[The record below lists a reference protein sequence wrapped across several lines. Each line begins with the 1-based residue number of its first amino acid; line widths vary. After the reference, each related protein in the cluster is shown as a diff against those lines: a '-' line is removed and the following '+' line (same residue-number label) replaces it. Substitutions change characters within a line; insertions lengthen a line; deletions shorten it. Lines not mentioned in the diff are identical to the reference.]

1 VSGLPKVP
9 ITWPLAGGLAGASNP
24 LSVAPGS
31 HLLLDN
37 VIQERIDEWRVR
49 QGFTQSATD
58 SQPLSVDRF
67 WVGKRGS
74 TGLVSLDADRGWSQF
89 SPSLG
94 SNRWSTVGG
103 KTQAAETLT
112 RTAIAD
118 ADTTTIGFAVN
129 DSFYLVGHLSSAA
142 GVGRNLVLFDRV
154 AKVPVSTTTM
164 SATALRIRGAA
175 TSTHLCMFIAD
186 TGGNLSSFVVNAST
200 GVVTGPTVIKTGL
213 HATQPY
219 LDAIWY
225 GGSTITIVCRTSGDA
240 VRFIEFN
247 PSTGALATDTTLAAV
262 SCANCLSLF
271 HDPDASGLRMVANSH
286 TTPTTRVQRVN
297 SAGAIQSDDQV
308 ENIASSQIAGIA
320 TTAGA
325 DWSVV
330 YRRSSDGQLRYNNKS
345 GGVVGTAGLVQ
356 NNSHALEL
364 DSQMWSEPVTAGVNS
379 ETRYLVGLHSN
390 TTADPQDTWVEVA
403 FSGKGQSSGNIFDPR
418 ASLVPLQGAASL
430 TAVAASLY
438 QVVRTGS
445 RTAAFALP
453 VLSHYTNDAGTISR
467 RYSIDVFEQRLLIGS
482 DIGSAAG
489 INIGPALDFLGRTTM
504 FPGGVCCYSD
514 EGWIRN
520 LGTYFRPPIPTLS
533 QSAGGALTLL
543 ATYGYRLTIEA
554 HDEDG
559 RIWRSPPSPPVFVTL
574 TGANNRVVVD
584 ISRYANWTAIQERGR
599 QFRLVFWRTAANG
612 SQYRRYKTL
621 DVSTGTTYNDDAAD
635 SAIINGE
642 VLYTAGEL
650 PTALTPAPSHLALF
664 GDRLWAVNRDF
675 RTELAC
681 TKRLRPG
688 RQPEFIDA
696 GTVDID
702 DAFGDITGLASIDDK
717 GVVFKRNAIYFL
729 QGDGL
734 EDNGAGQVHTY
745 AQVTQDYGALPGT
758 PIVVAGDVIYFVSER
773 GVHTI
778 DRGGN
783 IEWVGAGIDQYLG
796 QPQINTPETVFD
808 GCFIPEQN
816 EVRLLTTNYIL
827 VHNRTWNTWTRWTG
841 LSGMRRCAVIAGRM
855 WLFKSDGT
863 VWREGDYT
871 QLTDQGAAITGR
883 IRTAWIRVNEGQIR
897 LYKGGVVMTRTAG
910 GGSVSPSLGI
920 YFDYDDST
928 LETFAPSSAIPGA
941 KLLVN
946 GTAQPRRHRCTAF
959 SYEATL
965 PAGDKTC
972 RMSRWLA
979 LIGPKKGSRNRGAAD
994 RWT

>member
-1 VSGLPKVP
+1 MSGLPKIP
-9 ITWPLAGGLAGASNP
+9 ISWPLAGGLAGASNP
-24 LSVAPGS
+24 FSVAPGS
-31 HLLLDN
+31 HLRLDD
-37 VIQERIDEWRVR
+37 VIQERIDEWRAR

-58 SQPLSVDRF
+58 TQLGAVDRF

-74 TGLVSLDADRGWSQF
+74 TGLLGFDADRGWSQY

-94 SNRWSTVGG
+94 SNRWSSVGG
-103 KTQAAETLT
+103 KTQAAETFT
-112 RTAIAD
+112 RTPIVD
-118 ADTTTIGFAVN
+118 ADTTSIGFAAN
-129 DSFYLVGHLSSAA
+129 DSFYLVAQLST
-142 GVGRNLVLFDRV
+142 GTTRRVILYDRL
-154 AKVPVSTTTM
+154 AKAPVSTSDM
-164 SATALRIRGAA
+164 PGGVLRVRGAA
-175 TSTHLCMFIAD
+175 TSTHLCMFYAD
-186 TGGNLSSFVVNAST
+186 ITGSLAAYIYVAAT
-200 GVVTGPTVIKTGL
+200 GQLVGPTLIKTGL
-213 HATQPY
+213 HTTQPY

-225 GGSTITIVCRTSGDA
+225 GGSTITIVCRTSTDA

-247 PSTGALATDTTLAAV
+247 PATVTNVTDTTLAAV

-271 HDPDASGLRMVANSH
+271 HDPDASGLRFVATSH

-297 SAGAIQSDDQV
+297 SAGAIQSDDQA
-308 ENIASSQIAGIA
+308 ENIASTQIAGIA

-345 GGVVGTAGLVQ
+345 GGVVGTASNVQ
-356 NNSHALEL
+356 NNTHALEL

-379 ETRYLVGLHSN
+379 ETRYIVGLHSN
-390 TTADPQDTWVEVA
+390 ATADPQDTWVEVA
-403 FSGKGQSSGNIFDPR
+403 FSGKGQASGSIFDPR
-418 ASLVPLQGAASL
+418 ATLVPLQGAASL
-430 TAVAASLY
+430 TSLAASLY

-467 RYSIDVFEQRLLIGS
+467 RYSIDVFEQRLLVGS
-482 DIGSAAG
+482 DIGSTAG
-489 INIGPALDFLGRTTM
+489 VNIGPALDFLGRTTM
-504 FPGGVCCYSD
+504 FPGGTACYSD

-520 LGTYFRPPIPTLS
+520 LGTYFRPPIPSLS
-533 QSAGGALTLL
+533 QSGGGALTLL

-559 RIWRSPPSPPVFVTL
+559 RIWRSPPSPPVFITM
-574 TGANNRVVVD
+574 TGANNRVTLD
-584 ISRYANWTAIQERGR
+584 ITRYVNWTAINERGR

-621 DVSTGTTYNDDAAD
+621 DVLSGATYNDDAAD

-642 VLYTAGEL
+642 VLYTGGEL

-702 DAFGDITGLASIDDK
+702 DAFGDITGVSSIDDK

-758 PIVVAGDVIYFVSER
+758 PIIAAGDVIYFVSDR
-773 GVHTI
+773 GIHTI

-783 IEWVGAGIDQYLG
+783 IDWVGAGVDQYLG
-796 QPQINTPETVFD
+796 QPQINTPETIFD

-816 EVRLLTTNYIL
+816 EVRIVTSNYIL

-841 LSGMRRCAVIAGRM
+841 LAGMRRCVVIAGRM

-863 VWREGDYT
+863 VWREGDHT
-871 QLTDQGAAITGR
+871 QLTDQGAAIVGR
-883 IRTAWIRVNEGQIR
+883 IRSAWVRANEGQIR
-897 LYKGGVVMTRTAG
+897 LYKGGVTMTRTAG
-910 GGSVSPSLGI
+910 GGTVTPTLGI
-920 YFDYDDST
+920 YFDYDDTT
-928 LETFAPSSAIPGA
+928 LETFAPASGIAGA
-941 KLLVN
+941 RLLVN
-946 GTAQPRRHRCTAF
+946 GAAQPRRHRCSSF
-959 SYEATL
+959 SFEVTL
-965 PAGDKTC
+965 PSGDKTV
-972 RMSRWLA
+972 RLERWLA
-979 LIGPKKGSRNRGAAD
+979 LIGLKKGSRNRGAAD